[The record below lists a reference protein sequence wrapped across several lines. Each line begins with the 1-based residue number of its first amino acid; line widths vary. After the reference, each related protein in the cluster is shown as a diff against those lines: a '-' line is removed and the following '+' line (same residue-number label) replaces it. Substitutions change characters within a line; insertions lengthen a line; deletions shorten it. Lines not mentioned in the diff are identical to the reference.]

1 MEISYFTQH
10 IHIYEPTHFIVKLI
24 VNIQTILMHPTINK
38 Q

>member
-10 IHIYEPTHFIVKLI
+10 IHIYKPTHFRVKLI
-24 VNIQTILMHPTINK
+24 VNIQTILIHPKDNK

>member
-10 IHIYEPTHFIVKLI
+10 IHIYEPAQFLVKLI
-24 VNIQTILMHPTINK
+24 VNIQTILMHPKINK